1 MLQTWTLLAKLCFYS
16 SNYVFSWKKRQI
28 LFFHCINVFSEEYFL
43 VFVIFFR
50 KQKAMEKVE
59 VIEISSQL
67 GAVQE
72 ICEFVERVHNIW
84 KCTTPHCSIKLL
96 NSKLCKAVFD
106 ETLDYDT
113 CRNICVENATAFWCL
128 FQLQKK
134 VNENI
139 ERIVYLLEATN
150 KT

>member
-1 MLQTWTLLAKLCFYS
+1 MDVVGKIMFLQLKLCF
-16 SNYVFSWKKRQI
+16 FLKKRQI
-28 LFFHCINVFSEEYFL
+28 LFFHCINFFSEEYFL

-67 GAVQE
+67 GAVQV

-84 KCTTPHCSIKLL
+84 KCTTPNCSIKLL
-96 NSKLCKAVFD
+96 NSKLCKVVFN

-113 CRNICVENATAFWCL
+113 CRNICVENAFWCL